1 MRSYLLFIFL
11 LCLIR
16 GKATAQEHKRS
27 NNWAVGF
34 APTVI
39 MNFNNDSI
47 RISPLNNLGLTFGN
61 SCLSNVNGELT
72 LISNGFFI
80 LDSSGNWI
88 ENGDSIN
95 TPYGSKLLDYYTG
108 DGFWNQMS
116 IILPKKGNTYYVFTT
131 GMSDWAFDAWK
142 KPDPPFDFRFDVLSC
157 HIVDMDANNGKGKVV
172 ERNKVLMQEARLS
185 HNRMSA
191 VRHANGR
198 DWWLVKPHQSKQI
211 FYTFLVKM
219 DTIEGPFELEGYFNM
234 DSVLNFNGLYGIR
247 GQCNFSPDGNWLAS
261 TESSYKGAFVYNFDR
276 CNGTLRKY
284 YYFKQPFFDTTTY
297 DWSVGVCFS
306 PDSKL
311 LYLITGANIYQY
323 DLKDTSNSSYIHIS
337 GMDTIKENFPSY
349 DLSYLGADNKLYIGN
364 ANGTQNGMSYI
375 DKPNERG
382 LACDYKPKG
391 LRQPFTNLLVPPN
404 MPFYGLGALKG
415 SPCDTIGKLQVQEM
429 VIYPNP
435 ARDAVKIYL
444 PLPVNT
450 TVKIA
455 LYNMLGQEVQR
466 WQANLNTKQEINLQL
481 PYLAFGLYTLK
492 ASTIEQEFKGKLLV
506 E

>member
-1 MRSYLLFIFL
+1 MRSYLLAIFL
-11 LCLIR
+11 LCLVR
-16 GKATAQEHKRS
+16 DNSNAQEHKR
-27 NNWAVGF
+27 NNIWAVGYSPAVLF
-34 APTVI
+34 D
-39 MNFNNDSI
+39 FNDSLKI
-47 RISPLNNLGLTFGN
+47 DTVKKLFLSFGTSCISNT
-61 SCLSNVNGELT
+61 NGE
-72 LISNGFFI
+72 IQFFCNGFYIVDKNFDI
-80 LDSSGNWI
+80 MD
-88 ENGDSIN
+88 NGDRIN
-95 TPYGSKLLDYYTG
+95 TPYGSKLLDYYGG
-108 DGFWNQMS
+108 DGFWDQMS

-131 GMSDWAFDAWK
+131 GMSDWSFDAWK

-198 DWWLVKPHQSKQI
+198 DWWLVKPHQNDQT
-211 FYTFLVKM
+211 FYFFLVTP
-219 DTIEGPFELEGYFNM
+219 DTIEGPFVRQANFSM
-234 DSVLNFNGLYGIR
+234 DSVLTQAGIHGLA
-247 GQCNFSPDGNWLAS
+247 GQSAFSPDGNWYAS
-261 TESSYKGAFVYNFDR
+261 TEAGYLGAFVYKVNR
-276 CNGTLRKY
+276 CSGDISDY
-284 YYFKQPFFDTTTY
+284 YFFKQPFFDTTVFDY
-297 DWSVGVCFS
+297 SIAVNFS

-311 LYLITGANIYQY
+311 LYLVTGNNVYQFELSDSTITSA
-323 DLKDTSNSSYIHIS
+323 IHIS
-337 GMDTIKENFPSY
+337 GADTTLAHFPRYS
-349 DLSYLGADNKLYIGN
+349 LTYLASDNKIYIGN
-364 ANGTQNGMSYI
+364 HNGTQNGMSYI
-375 DKPNERG
+375 NKPNERG

-391 LRQPFTNLLVPPN
+391 LRQPYTNLLVPPN
-404 MPFYGLGALKG
+404 LPFYGLGALKS

-450 TVKIA
+450 SVNIA
-455 LYNMLGQEVQR
+455 LYNMLGQELQR

-492 ASTIEQEFKGKLLV
+492 ATTIEQEFKGKLLV